1 MARSGAARAPPEPN
15 LLSEPVMALR
25 LKFASLICGLAL
37 GLTAATHFIGW
48 AYRVFPGVQN

>member
-1 MARSGAARAPPEPN
+1 
-15 LLSEPVMALR
+15 MALR